1 MTLSPGIAPA
11 VPTDVLQLREDLVTC
26 TRLLVFCKVLDYS
39 GHVSAR
45 IPGTDYVLI
54 QPRDMSRAALS
65 PADLLTVDLDGNL
78 VDGKI
83 PPPSETEIHLGVY
96 RARPEVNVVCH
107 GHPTLSTT
115 WTMIDQPFLPMR
127 HFAYK
132 YPDGIAVHPDSTH
145 IMTREQGDAVGATLG
160 SADVCLLRAHGTV
173 LAADTLQRLFMD
185 CLDLEENAKT
195 LLYARQLGGKISPL
209 TREEAVEIGASYAK
223 SRHRINKMWEHY
235 IHQGTAA
242 GVL

>member
-1 MTLSPGIAPA
+1 M
-11 VPTDVLQLREDLVTC
+11 
-26 TRLLVFCKVLDYS
+26 
-39 GHVSAR
+39 SAR
-45 IPGTDYVLI
+45 GFPVPIYVLI
-54 QPRDMSRAALS
+54 QPGNKSRAALS

-78 VDGKI
+78 VRRQDSAAIGNRN
-83 PPPSETEIHLGVY
+83 PPRRSY

-107 GHPTLSTT
+107 GHPTLSTERGP
-115 WTMIDQPFLPMR
+115 DRPAVPAHAPLRLQVPRR
-127 HFAYK
+127 HRRA
-132 YPDGIAVHPDSTH
+132 PRLHPH
-145 IMTREQGDAVGATLG
+145 IINAGTGRRSRGDPRQRRCL
-160 SADVCLLRAHGTV
+160 SAPSAHGTV

-209 TREEAVEIGASYAK
+209 TREEAAEIGASYAK